1 MASKKNGTLYVGVTS
16 NLIQRTHQHREHIVK
31 GFTDKYRVDL
41 LVYFETYDDLNTA
54 IAREKQ
60 LKRWKR
66 SWKIALIEKDNPN
79 WLDLFDILK

>member
-1 MASKKNGTLYVGVTS
+1 MASKKNGTLYVGVTT
-16 NLIQRTHQHREHIVK
+16 NLIQRTHQHREHTIK
-31 GFTDKYRVDL
+31 GFTDKYHVNK